1 MKIKVIALSLC
12 MMATSLTLVQGQNNK
27 SDVTPTGNRHEIRLS
42 VSDGLTIGTTG
53 ILGMGLADA
62 ITGSKRTDENY
73 SLVYGLGYRYSL
85 KRFRVGADLGF
96 ARNSSQLTL
105 NGESSP
111 SLNEKEL
118 KFLILPTTE
127 FTYFKRN
134 LIELYGSAAAG
145 VDLTR
150 HTESPVVSHSRDNIK
165 KTDLSTSFAYQ
176 INPIALRVGNDRIGG
191 FLEAGLGYK
200 GFLTAGISL
209 RF

>member
-1 MKIKVIALSLC
+1 MKFKVIALSLC

-127 FTYFKRN
+127 FTYF
-134 LIELYGSAAAG
+134 
-145 VDLTR
+145 
-150 HTESPVVSHSRDNIK
+150 
-165 KTDLSTSFAYQ
+165 
-176 INPIALRVGNDRIGG
+176 
-191 FLEAGLGYK
+191 
-200 GFLTAGISL
+200 
-209 RF
+209 

>member
-85 KRFRVGADLGF
+85 
-96 ARNSSQLTL
+96 
-105 NGESSP
+105 
-111 SLNEKEL
+111 
-118 KFLILPTTE
+118 
-127 FTYFKRN
+127 
-134 LIELYGSAAAG
+134 
-145 VDLTR
+145 
-150 HTESPVVSHSRDNIK
+150 
-165 KTDLSTSFAYQ
+165 
-176 INPIALRVGNDRIGG
+176 
-191 FLEAGLGYK
+191 
-200 GFLTAGISL
+200 
-209 RF
+209 